1 MIELEMGWLPEAA
14 NLGVRRSNLHVNYFK
29 KYERAGF
36 VILFFVTV
44 ICGIVGVYAV
54 MTSSYRS
61 SRWVATTGLLATATG
76 VVQLDVSGFFE
87 RILDVFG
94 DEQKYPYGP
103 PSYITREIIANPDTP
118 VRTWLSSTCF
128 FNARTG
134 FWFILI
140 GTLMQVA
147 AVWL

>member
-1 MIELEMGWLPEAA
+1 M
-14 NLGVRRSNLHVNYFK
+14 NYFK
-29 KYERAGF
+29 KYERGGF
-36 VILFFVTV
+36 VILFFATV
-44 ICGIVGVYAV
+44 ICAVVGVYAG
-54 MTSSYRS
+54 MTSSFRL
-61 SRWVATTGLLATATG
+61 SRWVVTTGLLATATG

-94 DEQKYPYGP
+94 DEHKYPYGP

-118 VRTWLSSTCF
+118 VRTWLSGTCF
-128 FNARTG
+128 FNPRTG

>member
-1 MIELEMGWLPEAA
+1 M
-14 NLGVRRSNLHVNYFK
+14 NSRRRVNSTVRRSNLHVNYFK
-29 KYERAGF
+29 RYERVGF
-36 VILFFVTV
+36 VILFFATI
-44 ICGIVGVYAV
+44 ICGILGVYV
-54 MTSSYRS
+54 GMTSPFRF

-87 RILDVFG
+87 RILNVFG

-103 PSYITREIIANPDTP
+103 PSYITREIIATVDTP
-118 VRTWLSSTCF
+118 VRSWLSSTCF
-128 FNARTG
+128 FNPRTG

-140 GTLMQVA
+140 GTLMQVV